1 MRSKN
6 RSEIADFLKLYLVFE
21 SCMLKLP
28 LDEFM
33 QQVIEGGITAFQIR
47 DKRVDFRKQYENAEL
62 IARYLKNTDIPLIV
76 NDRVDLARI
85 INADGV
91 HLGTKDI
98 PLAKAKEFFPEYFYG
113 YSCNSLSDAVFAEKC
128 GADYIGVGP
137 VFNTQTKTDVLNTLP
152 KEDIKKIVDK
162 TSLPSVAI
170 GGINAESINK
180 LKGLGVDG
188 VAVVSAIC
196 ASEDPYKQTR
206 ILREL
211 VEAL

>member
-28 LDEFM
+28 LVEFM

-47 DKRVDFRKQYENAEL
+47 DKGVDFRKQYENAEL
-62 IARYLKNTDIPLIV
+62 ISEYLKNTDIPLIV

-98 PLAKAKEFFPEYFYG
+98 PLAKAKEFFPEFFYG
-113 YSCNSLSDAVFAEKC
+113 YSCNSLSDAVFAEEC
-128 GADYIGVGP
+128 EADYIGIGP
-137 VFNTQTKTDVLNTLP
+137 VHNTQTKTDLQKVLSN
-152 KEDIKKIVDK
+152 EDIKKIVD
-162 TSLPSVAI
+162 TTNLPSVAI